1 MAKED
6 IVLGAGTLWY
16 APTATANPDE
26 TTVAYGAAWGGAWA
40 SLGDVLTPM
49 VLSYADTRKAI
60 KTQQSLGVIKE
71 YRTDVA
77 ITLKTTL
84 AEMTGANLALV
95 LGGASAD
102 TAAGSAQKAFSALT
116 VGNDVVVDT
125 YKFGFETLRVDS
137 TGASQPVRFF
147 FHIGSIGPDGD
158 MAFDKEN
165 ETGVPVV
172 ITIYED
178 TSQSAGEQFMAVDI
192 VTAAVTA

>member
-6 IVLGAGTLWY
+6 IVLGAGSLWY
-16 APTATANPDE
+16 APVATANPDE
-26 TTVAYGAAWGGAWA
+26 TTIGYGTAWGGAWV

-49 VLSYADTRKAI
+49 VLTYTDTRKAI

-77 ITLKTTL
+77 IMLKTTL
-84 AEMTGANLALV
+84 AELTGANLALV
-95 LGGASAD
+95 LNGTNTA
-102 TAAGSAQKAFSALT
+102 TAAGASQKAFSAIA

-125 YKFGFETLRVDS
+125 KKFGFETLRVDS
-137 TGASQPVRFF
+137 TGASQPMRYF
-147 FHIGSIGPDGD
+147 FHVGSIGPDGD

-165 ETGVPVV
+165 ETGLPVV

-178 TSQSAGEQFMAVDI
+178 ITQSAGAEFMAVDI
-192 VTAAVTA
+192 VTAAATA